1 MKIKKGFVL
10 RKVGEQNVVVAVGA
24 ASRSFNGIIRLND
37 SGRYLWEKLQGGI
50 TQQELL
56 QAMLEDFDV
65 DESVA
70 RADIT
75 AFIEKLEGAG
85 LLE

>member
-1 MKIKKGFVL
+1 MKIKKGFIL
-10 RKVGEQNVVVAVGA
+10 RKVGEQNVVVAVGE

-50 TQQELL
+50 TEQELL
-56 QAMLEDFDV
+56 QAMLNDFDI
-65 DESVA
+65 DESTARSDIAAFVA
-70 RADIT
+70 
-75 AFIEKLEGAG
+75 KLKEAG

>member
-1 MKIKKGFVL
+1 ML
-10 RKVGEQNVVVAVGA
+10 RKIGEQNVVVAVGE

-50 TQQELL
+50 TEQELL
-56 QAMLEDFDV
+56 QAMLNDFDI
-65 DESVA
+65 DESTARSDIAAFVA
-70 RADIT
+70 
-75 AFIEKLEGAG
+75 KLKEAG

>member
-1 MKIKKGFVL
+1 MKIKKGFML
-10 RKVGEQNVVVAVGA
+10 RKIGEQNVVVAVGE

-50 TQQELL
+50 SEQELL
-56 QAMLEDFDV
+56 QAMLNDFDI
-65 DESVA
+65 DESTARSDIAAFVA
-70 RADIT
+70 
-75 AFIEKLEGAG
+75 KLKEAG

>member
-1 MKIKKGFVL
+1 MKIKKGFIL

-37 SGRYLWEKLQGGI
+37 SGRYLWEKLQAGI
-50 TQQELL
+50 TEQELL
-56 QAMLEDFDV
+56 QAMLNDFDI
-65 DESVA
+65 DESTA
-70 RADIT
+70 SADIS
-75 AFIEKLEGAG
+75 AFIAKLEGAG

>member
-1 MKIKKGFVL
+1 MKIKKGFML
-10 RKVGEQNVVVAVGA
+10 RKIGEQNVVVAVGE

-50 TQQELL
+50 SEEELL
-56 QAMLEDFDV
+56 QAMLNDFDI
-65 DESVA
+65 DESTARSDIAAFVA
-70 RADIT
+70 
-75 AFIEKLEGAG
+75 KLKEAG

>member
-1 MKIKKGFVL
+1 MKIKKGFIL
-10 RKVGEQNVVVAVGA
+10 RKVGEQNVVVAVGS

-50 TQQELL
+50 TEQELL
-56 QAMLEDFDV
+56 QAMLNDFDI
-65 DESVA
+65 DEGTAS
-70 RADIT
+70 ADIS
-75 AFIEKLEGAG
+75 AFIAKLEGAG